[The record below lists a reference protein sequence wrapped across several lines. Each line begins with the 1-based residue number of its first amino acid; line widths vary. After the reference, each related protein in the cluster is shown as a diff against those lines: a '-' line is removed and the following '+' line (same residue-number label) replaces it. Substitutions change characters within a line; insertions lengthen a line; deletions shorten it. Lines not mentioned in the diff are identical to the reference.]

1 MEDDISFGSNNQ
13 DEIVQEAD
21 VSEKQY
27 FKDELVKLD
36 FSSYS
41 SHRLASHR
49 VTNYLYSTYYY

>member
-41 SHRLASHR
+41 SHRLAGHR
-49 VTNYLYSTYYY
+49 VGNYLHSTYYY